1 MLLSHLDLEFDDFIC
16 TNHTTVDE
24 HILVNEA
31 MTALIKLMSNL
42 LAPPE
47 REYTITR
54 LSLRFCLF
62 IDWMTSVD
70 YLCDIRNLVCNAIDS
85 GKVKSVE
92 FEIVTEKCS
101 LDYDT
106 EDMLVNAKIL
116 VCFFDTSPSLSRC
129 LTKLSLYS
137 ARFSEPEMH
146 RLLIS
151 CEQLQHL
158 ILTKCETWD
167 ESILR
172 VDMPTSKLCLL
183 ELHWCDFERVE
194 LLCLPKLVQLHC
206 ESWTCLNAPLSFD
219 LVPCLEELRLVCAA
233 TCVQPGFKLTDLL
246 RDTANIQALTLDFQ
260 GEKIWIT
267 PEGKELCTPFNKLS
281 KLFLHGVYV
290 EFDLLWTLI
299 LLEAAPLAKIFGVK
313 VWKHA
318 CDEDTDSRRTYSE
331 RTNDSWDAKKFDGA
345 TRFLQLKELEFGGF
359 KPVKEH
365 LDFIRVV
372 MECAPNLEAV
382 VLEDRETCEDC
393 EALDTPTCSSIQS
406 LFPKNKDEKDIIV
419 ERLRDGTSR
428 HVQVIFR

>member
-1 MLLSHLDLEFDDFIC
+1 MQDQDRLSQLTDDILLSILERVNIRTVLRTSILSTRWRNLPLLLSHLDLEFDDFIC

-260 GEKIWIT
+260 GEKVSILVYA
-267 PEGKELCTPFNKLS
+267 PSSLLS
-281 KLFLHGVYV
+281 LWWCCWSYFSMQFLY
-290 EFDLLWTLI
+290 
-299 LLEAAPLAKIFGVK
+299 
-313 VWKHA
+313 
-318 CDEDTDSRRTYSE
+318 
-331 RTNDSWDAKKFDGA
+331 KF
-345 TRFLQLKELEFGGF
+345 
-359 KPVKEH
+359 
-365 LDFIRVV
+365 
-372 MECAPNLEAV
+372 
-382 VLEDRETCEDC
+382 
-393 EALDTPTCSSIQS
+393 
-406 LFPKNKDEKDIIV
+406 
-419 ERLRDGTSR
+419 
-428 HVQVIFR
+428 